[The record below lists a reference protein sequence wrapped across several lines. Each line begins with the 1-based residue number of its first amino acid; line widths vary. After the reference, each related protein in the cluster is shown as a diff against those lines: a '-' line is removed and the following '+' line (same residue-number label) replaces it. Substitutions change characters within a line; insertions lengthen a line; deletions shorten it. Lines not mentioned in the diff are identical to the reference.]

1 MLNDNQE
8 NDFKLHSGKAD
19 KLFKQVDSFDI
30 PNNSFVGTSYEDIMI
45 AMRYGDSSILKSV
58 TCLAEKQK
66 TAFDNLCNS
75 NINDNSIDEN
85 IRLSC
90 MVENYVIADEEL
102 SYYKHTRTRLRRW
115 KIKLLSFFI
124 FISKVYIRLL
134 YDLITR

>member
-45 AMRYGDSSILKSV
+45 AMRYGDCSILKSV
-58 TCLAEKQK
+58 ACLAEKEK
-66 TAFDNLCNS
+66 TAFDNPCNS

-102 SYYKHTRTRLRRW
+102 SYCKHTRTRLRR
-115 KIKLLSFFI
+115 
-124 FISKVYIRLL
+124 
-134 YDLITR
+134 